1 MTPLRWTPVTYEN
14 FPHFLQFLIQQEP
27 LALNILAALPQKN
40 GKRVPPPPYAIKM
53 FLLVT
58 GTRAVGA
65 ASISANGILYCH
77 TLLPLKQEDLTPL
90 IEVGKLC
97 PRGLFQITASYPS
110 SEAFR
115 QAFSHPSSS
124 TDFFVMHRPLEI
136 YPFTQIEPNACRA
149 TEEDIGRLLP
159 VHYRYYEEEVYLYKN
174 TPPPKVIENN
184 LRLLIK
190 NYRVYFLTDEKGK
203 ILSKLN
209 TTLTGDRCVQL
220 GGVYTE
226 REFRE
231 RGYAKKL
238 LNWFLINELP
248 KIGKSV
254 SLFVKKENEKAIRL
268 YKKCGFETIGEKT
281 LFYFDFN

>member
-1 MTPLRWTPVTYEN
+1 M
-14 FPHFLQFLIQQEP
+14 FLISR
-27 LALNILAALPQKN
+27 I
-40 GKRVPPPPYAIKM
+40 VPERY
-53 FLLVT
+53 
-58 GTRAVGA
+58 
-65 ASISANGILYCH
+65 
-77 TLLPLKQEDLTPL
+77 
-90 IEVGKLC
+90 
-97 PRGLFQITASYPS
+97 
-110 SEAFR
+110 
-115 QAFSHPSSS
+115 
-124 TDFFVMHRPLEI
+124 
-136 YPFTQIEPNACRA
+136 YPFREIRS
-149 TEEDIGRLLP
+149 
-159 VHYRYYEEEVYLYKN
+159 
-174 TPPPKVIENN
+174 

-238 LNWFLINELP
+238 MNWFLINELP